1 MPPRVPNGIPG
12 PSQTD
17 CASGA
22 RKLSVTGDAS
32 PAPTAYSLT
41 RRATLR
47 YCSSR
52 SGDIERASPILS
64 NPAAIPSGGSSSFTG
79 NSIASRSRIALACSR
94 RFRRRI
100 TGRPA
105 YGAARAAASRSL
117 TIPAIKVFNDAA
129 SGRGIPGGGIS
140 PAFSLRS
147 TFSQRSGRDAGED
160 APAFWSTMPA
170 VLAVSLWQDA
180 QYRSRK
186 LCLES
191 GELAADIKPTAA
203 IDTVRAATAGNGRR
217 LRFRRTNNPP
227 GQVLGFHQ
235 NTSFSAS

>member
-140 PAFSLRS
+140 PAFSLRT
-147 TFSQRSGRDAGED
+147 TFSQRSGREAGVD
-160 APAFWSTMPA
+160 APEFWSTMPA
-170 VLAVSLWQDA
+170 VLDVSLWQAA
-180 QYRSRK
+180 QYRSRR
-186 LCLES
+186 LCLKS
-191 GELAADIKPTAA
+191 ELAADINPAA
-203 IDTVRAATAGNGRR
+203 ATDTIRAATAGNGRR
-217 LRFRRTNNPP
+217 LRFRPTYDPP
-227 GQVLGFHQ
+227 LQVLGLHQ
-235 NTSFSAS
+235 NTSFRAS

>member
-79 NSIASRSRIALACSR
+79 NSIASRSRIALAYSR

-105 YGAARAAASRSL
+105 YGAARLAASRSL
-117 TIPAIKVFNDAA
+117 TIPAAKVFSDAA
-129 SGRGIPGGGIS
+129 SGAGIPGGGIS
-140 PAFSLRS
+140 PAFSLRI
-147 TFSQRSGRDAGED
+147 TFSQRSGCAAGDDGPE
-160 APAFWSTMPA
+160 FWSTRPA
-170 VLAVSLWQDA
+170 VLDFSLWQA
-180 QYRSRK
+180 VQYRSRNA
-186 LCLES
+186 CRES
-191 GELAADIKPTAA
+191 EETVAAVAA
-203 IDTVRAATAGNGRR
+203 EAQDATNAATCVNR
-217 LRFRRTNNPP
+217 LRLWFTN
-227 GQVLGFHQ
+227 
-235 NTSFSAS
+235 